1 MLSLIAG
8 IASATYD
15 VMINS
20 KYLKKCQEKKQ
31 FMAFTVLI
39 ILSGVENK
47 FNKNFNTEDYVIL
60 KNRTV
65 SIYLLM

>member
-1 MLSLIAG
+1 
-8 IASATYD
+8 
-15 VMINS
+15 MINS

-31 FMAFTVLI
+31 FMAFTILI

-47 FNKNFNTEDYVIL
+47 FNKNFNTENYVIL

-65 SIYLLM
+65 SIYLLVQKENVLISTNIIGTW